1 MMIEKMAASG
11 VSVMKVKFQSKTL
24 QILYTEE
31 KNAQN
36 YPASIVDNF
45 FEVMTVLRALPNEQE
60 IYRCKSVRLEKLQ
73 SDRGKQQQYCI
84 WLDRK
89 WGLIIALDEDAD
101 GEFLLVIDI
110 QNYYRKA
117 T

>member
-73 SDRGKQQQYCI
+73 SDR
-84 WLDRK
+84 K